1 MDNNVELLKEKAKKL
16 LGSVSFGIF
25 NGEDEILKILQE
37 IIDNNVQ
44 ENSVDLLSR
53 TLDNI
58 NNYLLT
64 KKKMIIQNDDYE
76 YLRNIAELLRNQ
88 KVRINDQAP
97 FSSPIFKVNINEH
110 DKAKNFAF
118 ITREGAEKYIE
129 YNSTILN
136 HLPPIDKD
144 AEYNEDV
151 DRRKNHLF
159 DIENNTN
166 LEIEKI
172 IDIIKRNY

>member
-1 MDNNVELLKEKAKKL
+1 MENSVELLKDRAKRI

-25 NGEDEILKILQE
+25 IGEDKILRILQE

-44 ENSVDLLSR
+44 EDSVDLLSK

-58 NNYLLT
+58 DNYLLT

-76 YLRNIAELLRNQ
+76 YLRNMAETLRNQ
-88 KVRINDQAP
+88 KVRIGDQAP
-97 FSSPIFKVNINEH
+97 FSSPVFKVHI
-110 DKAKNFAF
+110 DKDDKEKNFAF

-129 YNSTILN
+129 YNSTTLN
-136 HLPPIDKD
+136 HLPAIDKD

-151 DRRKNHLF
+151 DRRKYNLF

-172 IDIIKRNY
+172 IEIIKRNY